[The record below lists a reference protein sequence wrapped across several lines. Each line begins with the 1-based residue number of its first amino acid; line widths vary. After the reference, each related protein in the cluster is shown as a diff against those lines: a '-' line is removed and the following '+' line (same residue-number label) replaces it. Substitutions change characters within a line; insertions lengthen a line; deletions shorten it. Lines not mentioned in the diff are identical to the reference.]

1 MLVIACTNMISHKPV
16 QFLFIFCRPGSSSYL
31 SHVAMRQSLDSG
43 YRTADL
49 AAGFPP
55 SSSSTH
61 WHRHDLFLLS
71 QIACLLYRDPLELPE
86 LPLCL
91 ETGLPLAACEEA
103 QTLLL
108 VLHQLIDMHRRL
120 WFRRNSTAG
129 AMRSGVLIL
138 GVNKDDVAFVW

>member
-1 MLVIACTNMISHKPV
+1 MPV
-16 QFLFIFCRPGSSSYL
+16 HFWLMFRRPGSPSYL

-43 YRTADL
+43 SRTADL
-49 AAGFPP
+49 AAAFPL

-61 WHRHDLFLLS
+61 WHHHDLFLIS
-71 QIACLLYRDPLELPE
+71 QIACLLYRDPFELLE

-103 QTLLL
+103 QTLLS

-120 WFRRNSTAG
+120 CFRRNSAAG
-129 AMRSGVLIL
+129 GLRSGVLVL
-138 GVNKDDVAFVW
+138 GVNQDDVAFVW